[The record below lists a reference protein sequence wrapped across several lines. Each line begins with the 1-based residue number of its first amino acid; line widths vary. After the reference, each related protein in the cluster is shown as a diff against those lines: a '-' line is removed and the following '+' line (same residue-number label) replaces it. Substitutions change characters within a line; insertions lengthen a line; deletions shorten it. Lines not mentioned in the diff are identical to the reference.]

1 MIGTVAI
8 RYAYRSLFRHTR
20 RTLLSVFGV
29 GVGCAIGLIAN
40 AFYAGSADMQI
51 RAVSESG
58 GGHLRV
64 VPEDWTESRRNS
76 LRLVDSQ
83 AALEIVRAIPGVR
96 YAVPRSRASGLL
108 AFGNRT
114 TGVEIVGVDPVN
126 EFATN
131 RMVSESQLQGRYLEK
146 GETGFVVIG
155 KTLAERLDVEL
166 DDDLLVTLSGQ
177 GEIKSGMLRI
187 AGILSTGNRDL
198 DSGICQVTDD
208 QLAALSGYAERGEI
222 TILLEDHAMIG
233 AIRDALA
240 AEFSNG
246 NDVITWREV
255 NPSIAGNVD
264 GDTAFIR
271 LLSFII
277 MLVVMLGVA
286 SAQLTS
292 FLERRHE
299 FGVLTAIGM
308 KGSQIVML
316 VILEALMIGLGG
328 AIAAL
333 LIGGPAAYLLH
344 TKGVDFGAMMGEL
357 SVGNILFEPH
367 IYGSFGPWLVAYAFV
382 VSLSATAF
390 AAIYPAW
397 FATRIDPASE
407 LRPA

>member
-1 MIGTVAI
+1 MIGQVSI

-20 RTLLSVFGV
+20 RSLLSVFGV

-40 AFYAGSADMQI
+40 AFYSGSAEMQI

-64 VPEDWTESRRNS
+64 VPREWIESRRNS
-76 LRLVDSQ
+76 LRLADPD
-83 AALEIVRAIPGVR
+83 AAIKSAGALPGVR
-96 YAVPRSRASGLL
+96 HAVPRSRTSGLL

-114 TGVEIVGVDPVN
+114 TGVEIVGVDPDREQASNRIVN
-126 EFATN
+126 Q
-131 RMVSESQLQGRYLEK
+131 SELQGRYLK
-146 GETGFVVIG
+146 PGDDGFVVIG

-177 GEIKSGMLRI
+177 GEIQSGMLRI
-187 AGILSTGNRDL
+187 VGILATGNRDL
-198 DSGICQVTDD
+198 DAAICHVTGSH
-208 QLAALSGYAERGEI
+208 LASLSGYAEIGEI
-222 TILLEDHAMIG
+222 SILLEDYKRIEQLREELSRA
-233 AIRDALA
+233 
-240 AEFSNG
+240 FTNG
-246 NDVITWREV
+246 NAVITWREV

-277 MLVVMLGVA
+277 MVVVMLGVA

-299 FGVLTAIGM
+299 FGVLTALGM
-308 KGSQIVML
+308 KGSQIIML

-333 LIGGPAAYLLH
+333 SIGGPAAYLLA
-344 TKGVDFGAMMGEL
+344 TKGVNFAALMGDL
-357 SVGNILFEPH
+357 SIGNVLFDPH
-367 IYGSFGPWLVAYAFV
+367 IYGSFGPWLIAYAFTV
-382 VSLSATAF
+382 CLFSTAVASL
-390 AAIYPAW
+390 YPAW
-397 FATRIDPASE
+397 FAMHINPASE